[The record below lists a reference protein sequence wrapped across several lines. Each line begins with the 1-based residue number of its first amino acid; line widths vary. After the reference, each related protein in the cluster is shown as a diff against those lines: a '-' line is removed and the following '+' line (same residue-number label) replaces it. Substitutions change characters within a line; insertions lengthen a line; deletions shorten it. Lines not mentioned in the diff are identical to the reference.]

1 MIRRRTAVLLT
12 ALAVVVVLIVVR
24 EVRRGPDPQEVQ
36 TDVAVHVTRL
46 RRATVRAMVTAY
58 GRVEAAPATVD
69 SPAAGALITPFVDG
83 VVTAIDCVEGQSV
96 PKGKILVRLDSRMAE
111 VAVQRARQ
119 QAEYAEQTFQR
130 QEALLESDGTSRRA
144 YLDAR
149 LQRDAA
155 QSALAAAETDL
166 AYRNIATPLSG
177 TVVHLSVEV
186 GQHVD
191 ASTVLAE
198 VVDLGRLVVTAG
210 VPLRQMGGVAVGEDV
225 LLGSGDSVAVGT
237 VSVVGRDVDLET
249 GTHRVQAFVPP
260 GTGFLPG
267 QFTDIRI
274 VTDEHADVLVV
285 PEVSLVTTTD
295 GESWIAVVE
304 GGRAVR
310 RSVTVGLRD
319 GGLVEV
325 SGDGISEG
333 LTVVTDEAYSLPE
346 ETAVH
351 VVED

>member
-1 MIRRRTAVLLT
+1 MRGRRMAVLV
-12 ALAVVVVLIVVR
+12 AAVAAVVVFLIVRVIGG
-24 EVRRGPDPQEVQ
+24 GPDPQEIQ
-36 TDVAVHVTRL
+36 TDVAVHVTRI

-58 GRVEAAPATVD
+58 GRVEPAPASVD

-96 PKGKILVRLDSRMAE
+96 SRGKVLIRLDSRMAE
-111 VAVQRARQ
+111 VALQRARQ

-130 QEALLESDGTSRRA
+130 QQALLESDGTSQRA
-144 YLDAR
+144 FLEAR

-210 VPLRQMGGVAVGEDV
+210 VPPRQIDGVAVGEKV
-225 LLGSGDSVAVGT
+225 LIGSGDSAAVGT
-237 VSVVGRDVDLET
+237 VSVVGRDIDLAT
-249 GTHRVQAFVPP
+249 GTHRVQAFVPSDR
-260 GTGFLPG
+260 GFLPG

-285 PEVSLVTTTD
+285 PEVAVVTTAD

-319 GGLVEV
+319 GGLIEV
-325 SGDGISEG
+325 SGEGISEG